1 MSRRVD
7 FLVGGVDFHALV
19 AAQFMQSEV
28 VYFTEIS
35 TGEKIAMA
43 MMYGGF
49 GSVPIVDREK
59 TLVGIVSEFDLLK
72 TLQTSKELDQITAG
86 EIMTPRP
93 ISVKEETSVEEIMRI
108 LAEKKLIRVPVV
120 DGNGILLGVVSRRDI
135 LTGYIKARAEDKPW
149 WM

>member
-7 FLVGGVDFHALV
+7 FLVGGVDFHTLV

-28 VYFTEIS
+28 VYFTEKS
-35 TGEKIAMA
+35 PGEKIAMA

-72 TLQTSKELDQITAG
+72 TLQIGKELEQITAG
-86 EIMTPRP
+86 EIMTPSP
-93 ISVKEETSVEEIMRI
+93 FSVSEETTVGEIMGI

-120 DGNGILLGVVSRRDI
+120 DENGILIGIVSRRDI
-135 LTGYIKARAEDKPW
+135 LTGYIKARAGDKPW